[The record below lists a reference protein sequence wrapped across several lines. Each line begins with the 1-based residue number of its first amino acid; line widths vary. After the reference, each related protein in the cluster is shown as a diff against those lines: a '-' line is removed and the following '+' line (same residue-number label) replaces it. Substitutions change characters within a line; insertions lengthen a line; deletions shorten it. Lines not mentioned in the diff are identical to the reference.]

1 MKLEHMDITEQIIGA
16 SFEVFQELGYGFL
29 EQVYQR
35 AMQVELEL
43 RGLNT
48 EIEKDIQVQYKKQI
62 VGNYRAD
69 ILVNNCVLVEL
80 KVAPMIDI
88 RDEAQLLNT
97 LKAMGIK
104 VGLLLNFGKDK
115 VEYKRLVF

>member
-43 RGLNT
+43 WGLSF

-88 RDEAQLLNT
+88 RDEAQLLNA

-115 VEYKRLVF
+115 VEYKRLMF